1 MASTRLPKDDGQV
14 IGIGLRKPFAPHFDP
29 TSGTVQ
35 TIGELGMGPGRMQVE
50 QMAQGG
56 SSSNPDFF
64 HDRLPSF
71 QKNAEERFY
80 KQVEQT

>member
-1 MASTRLPKDDGQV
+1 
-14 IGIGLRKPFAPHFDP
+14 
-29 TSGTVQ
+29 
-35 TIGELGMGPGRMQVE
+35 MQVE

-71 QKNAEERFY
+71 QKNDSTSKWSKPEKSKGSFNTVCLLDTR
-80 KQVEQT
+80 

>member
-1 MASTRLPKDDGQV
+1 
-14 IGIGLRKPFAPHFDP
+14 
-29 TSGTVQ
+29 
-35 TIGELGMGPGRMQVE
+35 MGPGWMQVE

-64 HDRLPSF
+64 HDRLPYL